1 MIGSWWTIGFE
12 RPHLHHGNAQFGA
25 DWTPGVSQSGGEF

>member
-1 MIGSWWTIGFE
+1 MGFE